1 MWRKTTPKGLKLK
14 RFIEGPDGTL
24 VHDSS
29 YVGENAWDEDLETT
43 EGSLKKII
51 DRNARIQTEAK
62 KKLSQDLGV
71 SGQYTFIKMETSN
84 LQQILSWVVANSYN
98 MGIALLLI
106 LSSLFLE
113 YMIR

>member
-14 RFIEGPDGTL
+14 RFIEAPDGTL

-29 YVGENAWDEDLETT
+29 YVGENAWDKDLETT

-71 SGQYTFIKMETSN
+71 SGQYTFIRMETSD
-84 LQQILSWVVANSYN
+84 LH
-98 MGIALLLI
+98 
-106 LSSLFLE
+106 
-113 YMIR
+113 